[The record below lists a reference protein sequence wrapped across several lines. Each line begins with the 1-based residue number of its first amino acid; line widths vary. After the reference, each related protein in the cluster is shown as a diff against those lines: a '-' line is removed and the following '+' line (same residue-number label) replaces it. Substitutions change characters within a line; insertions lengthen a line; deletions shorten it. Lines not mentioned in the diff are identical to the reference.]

1 MEAIKLKLDNFE
13 GPLDLLLHLLQK
25 KELTIEEIEISK
37 LIDEYL
43 HVISEAKRDSLN
55 IKVEFLII
63 ASELL
68 EIKALSILS
77 MREKEKREEELSK
90 RLKEY
95 KFFKEISEKLKEM
108 ERVYNKPYSLGE
120 GRRIVKTA
128 SKEFDIRTL
137 TLEGIF
143 KAYSKYI
150 EAEEKESLYINI
162 EQKFSIKEEIEGIQ
176 TFVKKARVS
185 IGSIFERA
193 RSRMHLV
200 YIFLAVLELYKSSSI
215 VIEESELK
223 FV

>member
-1 MEAIKLKLDNFE
+1 MEEIKLKLDNFE

-43 HVISEAKRDSLN
+43 HIISQANRDSLN

-77 MREKEKREEELSK
+77 MREKEKREELLSK

-95 KFFKEISEKLKEM
+95 KFFKDISEKLKDM
-108 ERVYNKPYSLGE
+108 ENVYNKPYSLGE

-128 SKEFDIRTL
+128 SKEFDVRTL

-143 KAYSKYI
+143 KAYSKYL
-150 EAEEKESLYINI
+150 AEEERESLQINVEKKFDMNTEI
-162 EQKFSIKEEIEGIQ
+162 ENIRAFSKNARIAIEEIFKQ
-176 TFVKKARVS
+176 AN
-185 IGSIFERA
+185 
-193 RSRMHLV
+193 SRLHLV
-200 YIFLAVLELYKSSSI
+200 YLFLAILELYRNN
-215 VIEESELK
+215 VVEIEETELK
-223 FV
+223 FI

>member
-1 MEAIKLKLDNFE
+1 MDAVNLKLDNFE

-25 KELTIEEIEISK
+25 KELAIEEIEISK

-43 HVISEAKRDSLN
+43 HVISEAKRDSLG

-77 MREKEKREEELSK
+77 MREREKREEELSK

-95 KFFKEISEKLKEM
+95 KFFKDISEKLKEM

-120 GRRIVKTA
+120 GRKIVKTA
-128 SKEFDIRTL
+128 SREFDIRTL
-137 TLEGIF
+137 TIEEIF
-143 KAYSKYI
+143 KAYSKYL
-150 EAEEKESLYINI
+150 EEEEKESLQINV
-162 EQKFSIKEEIEGIQ
+162 EKKFDMNEEIENI
-176 TFVKKARVS
+176 KALAKDARVK
-185 IGSIFERA
+185 IEEVFKRA
-193 RSRMHLV
+193 SSRLHLV
-200 YIFLAVLELYKSSSI
+200 YLFLAVLELYRNNA
-215 VIEESELK
+215 VEIEEAELR

>member
-1 MEAIKLKLDNFE
+1 MEEIKLKLDNFE

-43 HVISEAKRDSLN
+43 HVISEAKKDSLI

-108 ERVYNKPYSLGE
+108 ENVYNKPYSVGE
-120 GRRIVKTA
+120 GRKIVKTA
-128 SKEFDIRTL
+128 SKEFDIRSL
-137 TLEGIF
+137 SVNEIF
-143 KAYSKYI
+143 KAYSKYLG
-150 EAEEKESLYINI
+150 EEEKESLKINV
-162 EQKFSIKEEIEGIQ
+162 EQEYSISEEIEGIR
-176 TFVKKARVS
+176 TFARNAYVTIES
-185 IGSIFERA
+185 VFKRA
-193 RSRMHLV
+193 LTRLHLV
-200 YIFLAVLELYKSSSI
+200 YIFLAVLELYKTNTI
-215 VIEESELK
+215 AIEEKELR
-223 FV
+223 FL

>member
-1 MEAIKLKLDNFE
+1 MEEIKLKLDNFE

-25 KELTIEEIEISK
+25 KELAIEEIEISK

-43 HVISEAKRDSLN
+43 QVISEARKDSLA

-95 KFFKEISEKLKEM
+95 KIFKDLSEKLKEM

-120 GRRIVKTA
+120 GRKVVKTP
-128 SKEFDIRTL
+128 SKEFDMRTL
-137 TLEGIF
+137 TLESIF
-143 KAYSKYI
+143 KAYSKYL
-150 EAEEKESLYINI
+150 EEEEKESLHINLD
-162 EQKFSIKEEIEGIQ
+162 QKFSLKDEIDEIQ
-176 TFVKKARVS
+176 KFVNNAKVS
-185 IGSIFERA
+185 IHTIFERA
-193 RSRMHLV
+193 KSKMHLV

-215 VIEESELK
+215 VIEEHELR